1 VGGTSTDVG
10 ALVKGFPREA
20 VVEMDI
26 AGVRT
31 NFRMPDTLSI
41 PLGGGSL
48 VQPEPLRIGPEST
61 GFRLSTDAL
70 VFGGRTLTATDVA
83 VAAGQARVGDPHR
96 VEILDAHLVERAA
109 SEFGRLDIL
118 VANAGGPPPGGVD
131 DFTPEAYRKAV
142 DLNLMSTVQLT
153 LAALPEM
160 RRNGWGRIV
169 AITSVAV
176 KQPVRNL
183 LLSNTARPGVVGFI
197 KTISR
202 DLAAEGILCNVAAP
216 GFIHTAR
223 VESLLAT
230 QAEVHGTT
238 REAALEAIAADIP
251 AGRIG
256 KPEEFANGVVF
267 LASEAASYITGHT
280 MQIDGGLVQGLL

>member
-1 VGGTSTDVG
+1 MDLGIKDR
-10 ALVKGFPREA
+10 AA
-20 VVEMDI
+20 VVTG
-26 AGVRT
+26 ASRG
-31 NFRMPDTLSI
+31 
-41 PLGGGSL
+41 LGRAVAERLAREGAHVL
-48 VQPEPLRIGPEST
+48 VNARSP
-61 GFRLSTDAL
+61 DAL
-70 VFGGRTLTATDVA
+70 DAAAREIASKTGRRIVA
-83 VAAGQARVGDPHR
+83 LAGNVAGEGFC
-96 VEILDAHLVERAA
+96 AA
-109 SEFGRLDIL
+109 LADRCVAEFGRLDIL

-131 DFTPEAYRKAV
+131 DFAPEAYRAAL

-153 LAALPEM
+153 LAALPHL
-160 RRNGWGRIV
+160 RDNGWGRIV

-176 KQPVRNL
+176 KQPVRGL

-223 VESLLAT
+223 VESLLAA
-230 QAEVHGTT
+230 QADARGAT
-238 REAALEAIAADIP
+238 REDVLEGITADIP

-256 KPEEFANGVVF
+256 RPGEFADAVVF

-280 MQIDGGLVQGLL
+280 LQIDGGLVQGLL

>member
-1 VGGTSTDVG
+1 MDLGLKDRA
-10 ALVKGFPREA
+10 ALVTGASTGLGRA
-20 VVEMDI
+20 VAERLAWEGANVVI
-26 AGVRT
+26 NSRS
-31 NFRMPDTLSI
+31 PDTLEATARDI
-41 PLGGGSL
+41 ANATGR
-48 VQPEPLRIGPEST
+48 RI
-61 GFRLSTDAL
+61 
-70 VFGGRTLTATDVA
+70 VA
-83 VAAGQARVGDPHR
+83 VAGDVADEEFCAVLVG
-96 VEILDAHLVERAA
+96 RATA
-109 SEFGRLDIL
+109 EFGRLDIL

-131 DFTPEAYRKAV
+131 DFAPAAYRHAL

-153 LAALPEM
+153 LAALPAM

-176 KQPVRNL
+176 KQPVKGL

-216 GFIHTAR
+216 GFIRTAR
-223 VESLLAT
+223 VESLFEA
-230 QAEVHGTT
+230 QAEARGTT
-238 REAALEAIAADIP
+238 RDAVLEGITADIP

-256 KPEEFANGVVF
+256 SPAEFANAVVF

-280 MQIDGGLVQGLL
+280 LQIDGGMVRGLL

>member
-1 VGGTSTDVG
+1 MDLGIKDRA
-10 ALVKGFPREA
+10 ALVTGASKGLGKAVAERLAHEGANVVINSRSPDALEA
-20 VVEMDI
+20 TARDI
-26 AGVRT
+26 ARA
-31 NFRMPDTLSI
+31 
-41 PLGGGSL
+41 
-48 VQPEPLRIGPEST
+48 T
-61 GFRLSTDAL
+61 GRRSVSVAGDVADEGFCAAL
-70 VFGGRTLTATDVA
+70 VGR
-83 VAAGQARVGDPHR
+83 AAG
-96 VEILDAHLVERAA
+96 
-109 SEFGRLDIL
+109 EFGRLDIL

-131 DFTPEAYRKAV
+131 DFTPAAYRRAL

-176 KQPVRNL
+176 KQPVKGL

-223 VESLLAT
+223 VESLMAD
-230 QAEVHGTT
+230 QAEARGVT
-238 REAALEAIAADIP
+238 REAVLEGITADIP
-251 AGRIG
+251 AGRFG
-256 KPEEFANGVVF
+256 RPDEFANVVVF
-267 LASEAASYITGHT
+267 LASEAASYVTGHT
-280 MQIDGGLVQGLL
+280 LQIDGGLVQGLL

>member
-1 VGGTSTDVG
+1 MDLGLKDRAALVTGASKGLGRAVAERLAREGADVVINSRSPG
-10 ALVKGFPREA
+10 ALKATASEITRDSGRS
-20 VVEMDI
+20 VVPV
-26 AGVRT
+26 AG
-31 NFRMPDTLSI
+31 
-41 PLGGGSL
+41 
-48 VQPEPLRIGPEST
+48 
-61 GFRLSTDAL
+61 
-70 VFGGRTLTATDVA
+70 DVA
-83 VAAGQARVGDPHR
+83 DETFCAQ
-96 VEILDAHLVERAA
+96 LVERTA

-142 DLNLMSTVQLT
+142 DLNLLSTVQLT

-230 QAEVHGTT
+230 QAEAQGTT

>member
-1 VGGTSTDVG
+1 MNLGLKDRAALVTGASKGLGRAVAERLAREGADVLINSRSPG
-10 ALVKGFPREA
+10 ALEA
-20 VVEMDI
+20 TAAEI
-26 AGVRT
+26 AR
-31 NFRMPDTLSI
+31 DS
-41 PLGGGSL
+41 
-48 VQPEPLRIGPEST
+48 
-61 GFRLSTDAL
+61 
-70 VFGGRTLTATDVA
+70 GRRV
-83 VAAGQARVGDPHR
+83 VAAAGSVAD
-96 VEILDAHLVERAA
+96 EAFCSHLVERAVSA
-109 SEFGRLDIL
+109 FGRLDIL
-118 VANAGGPPPGGVD
+118 VANAGGPPPGGVG
-131 DFTPEAYRKAV
+131 DFTPEAYRAAL

-176 KQPVRNL
+176 KQPVDNL

-230 QAEVHGTT
+230 QAEARGTS
-238 REAALEAIAADIP
+238 RETVLEGIAADIP

-256 KPEEFANGVVF
+256 RPEEFANGVVF

>member
-1 VGGTSTDVG
+1 MDLGLKDRA
-10 ALVKGFPREA
+10 ALVTGASKGLGRA
-20 VVEMDI
+20 VAERLAMEGADVVVNSRSAAALETTAAEI
-26 AGVRT
+26 ARASGRRV
-31 NFRMPDTLSI
+31 LSVA
-41 PLGGGSL
+41 G
-48 VQPEPLRIGPEST
+48 
-61 GFRLSTDAL
+61 
-70 VFGGRTLTATDVA
+70 DVA
-83 VAAGQARVGDPHR
+83 DEAFC
-96 VEILDAHLVERAA
+96 AHLVERAA
-109 SEFGRLDIL
+109 SALGRLDIL
-118 VANAGGPPPGGVD
+118 IANAGGPPPGGVD

-176 KQPVRNL
+176 KQPVKDL

-197 KTISR
+197 KSISR

-230 QAEVHGTT
+230 QAEARGTS
-238 REAALEAIAADIP
+238 REAVLETIAADIP
-251 AGRIG
+251 AGRVG
-256 KPEEFANGVVF
+256 RPEEFANGVVF

>member
-1 VGGTSTDVG
+1 MARRG
-10 ALVKGFPREA
+10 A
-20 VVEMDI
+20 DI
-26 AGVRT
+26 AVHYRSHG
-31 NFRMPDTLSI
+31 D
-41 PLGGGSL
+41 
-48 VQPEPLRIGPEST
+48 EAEE
-61 GFRLSTDAL
+61 
-70 VFGGRTLTATDVA
+70 
-83 VAAGQARVGDPHR
+83 VAAEVRSLGRRAIVLQADVSDRQQDRELVSAT
-96 VEILDAHLVERAA
+96 VEQL
-109 SEFGRLDIL
+109 GRLDIL

-131 DFTPEAYRKAV
+131 DFAPAAYRRAL

-153 LAALPEM
+153 LAALPAM

-176 KQPVRNL
+176 KQPVKGL

-223 VESLLAT
+223 VESLFEA
-230 QAEVHGTT
+230 QAEVRGTT
-238 REAALEAIAADIP
+238 RDVVLKGITADIP

-256 KPEEFANGVVF
+256 SPAEFANAVVF

-280 MQIDGGLVQGLL
+280 LQIDGGMVQGLL

>member
-1 VGGTSTDVG
+1 MDLGLKDRAALVTGASKGLGRAVAERLAREGADVVINSRSPG
-10 ALVKGFPREA
+10 ALEA
-20 VVEMDI
+20 TASEIARDSGRSVVPF
-26 AGVRT
+26 AG
-31 NFRMPDTLSI
+31 
-41 PLGGGSL
+41 
-48 VQPEPLRIGPEST
+48 
-61 GFRLSTDAL
+61 
-70 VFGGRTLTATDVA
+70 DVA
-83 VAAGQARVGDPHR
+83 DEAFCAR
-96 VEILDAHLVERAA
+96 LVERAA

-142 DLNLMSTVQLT
+142 DLNLLSTVQLT

-230 QAEVHGTT
+230 QAEAHGTT